1 MEVPEEGRERYGI
14 AAAVSWMRART
25 RVLAKKR
32 QQGVGFVSLDDD
44 SDEDGISMSDA
55 ESSEKNEVNQV
66 LSVHEQASMLARQDL
81 QVSSGRSVEEREL
94 CKVWC
99 VLKERRIQMAEGSR
113 DGDADSAA
121 DGDTK
126 PAEDGEAEQELG
138 TWMTTE
144 EEEDIYRD
152 VEDSGETNVLVA
164 FLQRSRMFR
173 KTPASQLRWLADR
186 LLPEEVDP
194 CVQQASTD
202 VKRLEVPDPGPG
214 AGNDQSGAAGSF
226 SSRLLQQARELGAVA
241 RSSPQLQCR
250 AVLRVLVRGTVS
262 WPGAEGLI
270 YPGALIVD
278 FGPFLPSWYSW
289 RPNSKDPT
297 MLSKSFMA
305 RAEID
310 QEFIDRLGAPFAL
323 AAERAASFFI
333 ATKSPT
339 LRSVSDVAMMVQ
351 YLRHVPML
359 SQMSSETLEAVA
371 FALELRDVQ
380 QNEVLTSHG
389 EHPTAMLLSLSS
401 VVSAWRRMPEGKV
414 TSVHARLSEE
424 AILRARGVLQGF
436 ESPPKRLSVS
446 PRKSQSRGREFWIC
460 VDVTDKDDVVPHSEW
475 AMAASCPCNVSLVA
489 MRRGKAFSLSKADY
503 QRHVQHHR
511 VGIVLE
517 VMAFL
522 GRVLTPPDVL
532 SQDLWWL
539 EETPLARSPI
549 LRALPRDV
557 RQRILCSGALRKL
570 PSRSWLCR
578 EDDTLHACYLLI
590 SGELELSLP
599 GTEQER
605 RRLLPGVVFG
615 DKMLCIES
623 PEPGWASRYC
633 AGGED
638 CWLYEVSRQS
648 FEAALQL
655 SEVTDPRVPEIEKAL
670 QIPFGAR
677 TFTQLQLL
685 SSFLERQAQFSAV
698 DAFARL
704 EVSEF
709 AELRKM
715 SAGEA
720 IPFSLQCSCCI
731 LHGKVSVLVREGDQ
745 QVHVCSLSAGSWLGE
760 EFGMSG
766 EFSILAARDCSLF
779 WLDRSHLPQGR
790 GSIIAI
796 GGDKATDRASTDRG
810 RAIQTLRFKAPE
822 QRSPEDVALL
832 AKLFHGNKFFDEQ
845 EESVLRE
852 ICRSMSYVE
861 VRRHQVIIKQGDV
874 ADMCYILLKG
884 AVGIWVSRQ
893 DELNEEEDAKEE
905 PEIPARTKEDEQD
918 ASPKTTKSMPQP
930 AEKET
935 EVEPS
940 SVHATRKLQK
950 AAVKLLVARRAVDD
964 PAPQGIN
971 EDPNSEVDPAT
982 GGPIHATQ
990 VKELKEGDCFGETGL
1005 LHGARR
1011 NASIVAAEECQLG
1024 CISKALF
1031 ESKLRAAYLAKEQAR
1046 VNFLRDHL
1054 PRTLN
1059 GVDHA
1064 QVLGGFF
1071 SEQQVRRGHVL
1082 CVAGKPCERLTIIR
1096 DGLYKVRTSREGR
1109 AQEVGEI
1116 GRGQIIGLST
1126 IGGMDVEPFTIVCA
1140 SPEVAVFRMDLT
1152 DARNRIPTDLREA
1165 MATFG
1170 LQMVARMQR
1179 RADFLKAALSPS
1191 GDSIQVLTGLE
1202 DAEGRRSLSPKTLAS
1217 RPKTRSQGHDAVP
1230 ATARARTAPSAPKG
1244 EVHDA
1249 PHRRQLTRL
1258 MERQQREWE
1267 DLVITKPSQWSPNI
1281 VAEKQKEKERLKR
1294 QLHSRNIKT
1303 DRLLKENSTWQHERH
1318 LLLTRPDL
1326 CEKATCR
1333 RTSGE
1338 IKGGI
1343 FIPGAVRLGSNL
1355 PQPPQ
1360 PEVLKATPKST
1371 TPPPLQRVMVVAV
1384 SPSLRPPYLCE
1395 DDDNP
1400 DAFLCCRPMPVRPQ
1414 VPSPSAR
1421 ARAGSTECDDGPG
1434 PESADV
1440 QEHTSMRDLNPFFVL
1455 HEQQYSVEEAQ
1466 AEEAPMLLS
1475 AKASPKHQSADA
1487 SMEESNEVIR
1497 PPCDTT
1503 RRPRPRAEPRGV
1515 ATQRRP
1521 KLVRFRKGLCDVAM
1535 QQKLPSSHDGQQQIV
1550 LRKHYDPEAS
1560 SVRFGAE
1567 EILLLES
1574 RNAEEEA
1581 WQRNLL
1587 EMHIEG
1593 RSSSSPVTPTTPG
1606 SVGLLRAEIG
1616 AAQDVAA

>member
-1 MEVPEEGRERYGI
+1 RQC
-14 AAAVSWMRART
+14 
-25 RVLAKKR
+25 LA
-32 QQGVGFVSLDDD
+32 
-44 SDEDGISMSDA
+44 SDA
-55 ESSEKNEVNQV
+55 RRRHPKGVDAQRNVEREFLEEKKQ
-66 LSVHEQASMLARQDL
+66 
-81 QVSSGRSVEEREL
+81 SSGLVECFRTVYWLHEEMQETP
-94 CKVWC
+94 WF
-99 VLKERRIQMAEGSR
+99 AR
-113 DGDADSAA
+113 D
-121 DGDTK
+121 
-126 PAEDGEAEQELG
+126 
-138 TWMTTE
+138 
-144 EEEDIYRD
+144 
-152 VEDSGETNVLVA
+152 
-164 FLQRSRMFR
+164 
-173 KTPASQLRWLADR
+173 
-186 LLPEEVDP
+186 
-194 CVQQASTD
+194 
-202 VKRLEVPDPGPG
+202 
-214 AGNDQSGAAGSF
+214 
-226 SSRLLQQARELGAVA
+226 
-241 RSSPQLQCR
+241 
-250 AVLRVLVRGTVS
+250 
-262 WPGAEGLI
+262 
-270 YPGALIVD
+270 
-278 FGPFLPSWYSW
+278 
-289 RPNSKDPT
+289 
-297 MLSKSFMA
+297 
-305 RAEID
+305 
-310 QEFIDRLGAPFAL
+310 
-323 AAERAASFFI
+323 
-333 ATKSPT
+333 
-339 LRSVSDVAMMVQ
+339 
-351 YLRHVPML
+351 
-359 SQMSSETLEAVA
+359 MS
-371 FALELRDVQ
+371 
-380 QNEVLTSHG
+380 
-389 EHPTAMLLSLSS
+389 
-401 VVSAWRRMPEGKV
+401 
-414 TSVHARLSEE
+414 
-424 AILRARGVLQGF
+424 
-436 ESPPKRLSVS
+436 
-446 PRKSQSRGREFWIC
+446 REFWIC

-489 MRRGKAFSLSKADY
+489 IRRGKAFSLSKADY

-549 LRALPRDV
+549 MRALPRDV

-578 EDDTLHACYLLI
+578 EEDTLHACYLLI

-599 GTEQER
+599 GTER

-615 DKMLCIES
+615 DKMLCTDS

-638 CWLYEVSRQS
+638 CLLYEVSRQS
-648 FEAALQL
+648 FEAGLQL

-685 SSFLERQAQFSAV
+685 SSFLERQVQFSTV
-698 DAFARL
+698 DSFARL
-704 EVSEF
+704 EISEF

-852 ICRSMSYVE
+852 ICRSMSYEE
-861 VRRHQVIIKQGDV
+861 VKRHQVIIKQGDV

-893 DELNEEEDAKEE
+893 DELIEEEEAKEE
-905 PEIPARTKEDEQD
+905 PESPARTKDDEQD
-918 ASPKTTKSMPQP
+918 ASPKTTKSMPQA

-935 EVEPS
+935 EVQPS
-940 SVHATRKLQK
+940 SVHARKLQK

-964 PAPQGIN
+964 PAPQGKQPAA
-971 EDPNSEVDPAT
+971 ESQDPNSEVDPET
-982 GGPIHATQ
+982 GGPINATQ

-1054 PRTLN
+1054 PRTTN

-1096 DGLYKVRTSREGR
+1096 DGLCKVRTREGR

-1126 IGGMDVEPFTIVCA
+1126 IGGADVEPFTIVCA
-1140 SPEVAVFRMDLT
+1140 SPEVTVFRMDLT

-1165 MATFG
+1165 MASFG

-1202 DAEGRRSLSPKTLAS
+1202 DAEGRRCLSPKTLAS
-1217 RPKTRSQGHDAVP
+1217 
-1230 ATARARTAPSAPKG
+1230 RARTAPSAPKG

-1267 DLVITKPSQWSPNI
+1267 DLVITKPSQWSPNM

-1326 CEKATCR
+1326 CLRIGLGVCFEVELAAAATA
-1333 RTSGE
+1333 S
-1338 IKGGI
+1338 
-1343 FIPGAVRLGSNL
+1343 
-1355 PQPPQ
+1355 
-1360 PEVLKATPKST
+1360 
-1371 TPPPLQRVMVVAV
+1371 
-1384 SPSLRPPYLCE
+1384 E

-1400 DAFLCCRPMPVRPQ
+1400 DAFLCCRPMSVRPQ
-1414 VPSPSAR
+1414 VPSPSTAR
-1421 ARAGSTECDDGPG
+1421 PGSTECDIRPRPDF
-1434 PESADV
+1434 ADA
-1440 QEHTSMRDLNPFFVL
+1440 QEHSSMRDLNPFFVL
-1455 HEQQYSVEEAQ
+1455 HEHHYSVEEV
-1466 AEEAPMLLS
+1466 EEAPMLLS
-1475 AKASPKHQSADA
+1475 AKASRKHESADA
-1487 SMEESNEVIR
+1487 TMEESNEVRR
-1497 PPCDTT
+1497 PSRDTT
-1503 RRPRPRAEPRGV
+1503 RPRAGPRGV
-1515 ATQRRP
+1515 ATQKRR
-1521 KLVRFRKGLCDVAM
+1521 KLVSLRKGLGDVAK
-1535 QQKLPSSHDGQQQIV
+1535 QQKLPSARDGQQQIV

-1581 WQRNLL
+1581 WQRDLL
-1587 EMHIEG
+1587 EMHVEG

-1606 SVGLLRAEIG
+1606 SVGEQHSPRNRCMIPECITV
-1616 AAQDVAA
+1616 AQETQSDQAFGQ